1 MQLKLQLASPSASA
15 SASCD
20 VFEVQPVLVKKQPKF
35 PTRERHM
42 AIRRKKSSTLVFTNT
57 PSCGCSDKQHG
68 ERLGLTKRAPLIK
81 STLFATSRGVINLQY
96 TYAGCT
102 QPALGRDSLTWLILL
117 LPLPLYN

>member
-1 MQLKLQLASPSASA
+1 MQLQLQLASPSPSASA

-57 PSCGCSDKQHG
+57 PSCGCSEKQHD
-68 ERLGLTKRAPLIK
+68 E
-81 STLFATSRGVINLQY
+81 RGVINLQY

-117 LPLPLYN
+117 LPIPLYN